1 MVHTVMPSAQ
11 QLTINNEYDVISLRQ
26 AVRQMARQSSLVL
39 SKQARITAAISE
51 IARVLVIH
59 YDNTRVTVQISEA
72 NHTCLEIICQTPGD
86 FANGRGGS
94 PAEVLRFEDA
104 RALVDEAALDLDARG
119 IRLSLRMYL
128 DD

>member
-1 MVHTVMPSAQ
+1 MVHIVMPSAQ

-26 AVRQMARQSSLVL
+26 AVRQMARQSSLGL

-51 IARVLVIH
+51 IARVLVVH

-72 NHTCLEIICQTPGD
+72 SHTCLEIICHTPGD
-86 FANGRGGS
+86 FANDHGGS
-94 PAEVLRFEDA
+94 PADVLCFEDA

-128 DD
+128 DG

>member
-1 MVHTVMPSAQ
+1 MPSAQ
-11 QLTINNEYDVISLRQ
+11 KLTINNEHDVISLRQ
-26 AVRQMARQSSLVL
+26 AVRQMARQSSLGL

-59 YDNTRVTVQISEA
+59 YDNTRVTVQIYET
-72 NHTCLEIICQTPGD
+72 NRTCLEIICHTPGD
-86 FANGRGGS
+86 FSNSHGGS
-94 PAEVLRFEDA
+94 PADVLRFEDA
-104 RALVDEAALDLDARG
+104 RALVDEAALDLDVRG

>member
-1 MVHTVMPSAQ
+1 MPLAQ

-26 AVRQMARQSSLVL
+26 AVRQMARQSSLGL

-59 YDNTRVTVQISEA
+59 YDNTRVTVQICET
-72 NHTCLEIICQTPGD
+72 NHTCLEIICRTPGD
-86 FANGRGGS
+86 FANGQGGM
-94 PAEVLRFEDA
+94 PADVLRFEDA
-104 RALVDEAALDLDARG
+104 RALVDEAILDLDAHG

-128 DD
+128 DG